1 MHEHVGEQGRDRRPL
16 RSTAVPRDQRP
27 VLALQRRFEP
37 PLHVEQDPTLVGV
50 VGDRFENEVP
60 RDGVEGR
67 HDTLPTSMVSRR
79 RCGFC
84 GRDTRGRAARLS

>member
-1 MHEHVGEQGRDRRPL
+1 MHEQIRQARRDRRAL
-16 RSTAVPRDQRP
+16 RSSSAALLKGP
-27 VLALQRRFEP
+27 VRMLQRRVQP
-37 PLHVEQDPTLVGV
+37 PFHIEQHPAAVGNRLH
-50 VGDRFENEVP
+50 RFDDQVP
-60 RDGVEGR
+60 RHLVEGR